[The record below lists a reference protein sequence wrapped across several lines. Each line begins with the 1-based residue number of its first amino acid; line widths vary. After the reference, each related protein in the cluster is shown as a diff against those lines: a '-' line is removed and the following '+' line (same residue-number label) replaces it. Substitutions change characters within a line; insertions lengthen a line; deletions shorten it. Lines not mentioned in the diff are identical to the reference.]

1 MDWSGVEWIGL
12 DWIGV
17 EWSGVEWSGVDWIGV
32 DWSKASDAID
42 DEQQHH
48 HVQCYKVAL
57 RCVSEPLENQEH
69 QLVRNIQQDTTA
81 QASHHHCNDD
91 GFDAARG
98 IGMEMRLPNKPYIV
112 ESAIDTNHLD
122 KSMNRHRTDA

>member
-1 MDWSGVEWIGL
+1 MDWIGL
-12 DWIGV
+12 EWSGV
-17 EWSGVEWSGVDWIGV
+17 EWSGVEWSGLEWSGVAWIGARQAMRSMTSNNNTMFSV
-32 DWSKASDAID
+32 TKWLCDA
-42 DEQQHH
+42 
-48 HVQCYKVAL
+48 
-57 RCVSEPLENQEH
+57 SEPLENQEH